1 MQEFPL
7 KGLFFFILPT
17 PTYPSLPNLFFFFQ
31 GCSCAHAVAAR
42 LQQRAFYLWSPRH
55 FVNLDVTHGRLRIL
69 VCHNS
74 L

>member
-1 MQEFPL
+1 MQEFPFH
-7 KGLFFFILPT
+7 GLFFFILPT
-17 PTYPSLPNLFFFFQ
+17 PTCPTPSKKFFQ
-31 GCSCAHAVAAR
+31 GCSCEHVVAAR

-69 VCHNS
+69 VCHNG